1 MSCSDKIAR
10 WNVLGVQ
17 GALLSHFIEPI
28 YFHSIVLGSLLNP
41 SHMYRAVCGRI
52 ENTIQGLPPPY
63 RLNKPLMSLITSSEV
78 RQPGKAPN
86 YSVNWTIGSYLIY
99 ILDFSKLKCIRLKY
113 FFLFFFSFFLLYTL
127 GQSEAEVINCTTGK
141 DELGKPSRISKQAF
155 FRRFFSLLSKLPTI
169 DDVDENRCRHYLDA
183 KSSVQDYS
191 VSCYIFYI

>member
-86 YSVNWTIGSYLIY
+86 YSVNWTIGSYQIY
-99 ILDFSKLKCIRLKY
+99 ILDFSKLNCIRLNNFFPF
-113 FFLFFFSFFLLYTL
+113 FFLFFLFFIIHFRTERSRSHKLY
-127 GQSEAEVINCTTGK
+127 
-141 DELGKPSRISKQAF
+141 
-155 FRRFFSLLSKLPTI
+155 
-169 DDVDENRCRHYLDA
+169 YW
-183 KSSVQDYS
+183 
-191 VSCYIFYI
+191 